1 MAALKRIDLLT
12 FIRGEKH
19 AVQASTGAEGPQA
32 AVVGI
37 AVSDDLELVFDTL
50 TTTRKAGNLRR
61 DPRIA
66 FVIGGAGPRDEKT
79 VQYQGLADEPSGAE
93 LARCKQLY
101 FARFPDGPTRE
112 AWEGIT
118 YFRVRPTWLRWSD
131 FSRDPPLIAEWSAA
145 ELTNLP

>member
-12 FIRGEKH
+12 FMRREKH
-19 AVQASTGAEGPQA
+19 AVQASIGAQGPQA

-37 AVSDDLELVFDTL
+37 ALSDDFELVFDTL
-50 TTTRKAGNLRR
+50 ITTRKAGNLRR

-66 FVIGGAGPRDEKT
+66 FVIGGAGPGDEKT

-112 AWEGIT
+112 AWEGIM
-118 YFRVRPTWLRWSD
+118 YFRVRPTWLRFSD
-131 FSRDPPLIAEWSAA
+131 FSHDPPLIMEWSAA
-145 ELTNLP
+145 ELTKLP